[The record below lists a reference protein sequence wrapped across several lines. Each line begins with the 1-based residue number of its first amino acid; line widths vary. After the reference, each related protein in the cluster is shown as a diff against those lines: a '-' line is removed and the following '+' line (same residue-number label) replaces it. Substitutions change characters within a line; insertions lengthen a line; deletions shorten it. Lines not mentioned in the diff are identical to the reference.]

1 MTVRV
6 WNGEGKYMCVP
17 IPPVVTR
24 WKRASLRE
32 VDDEV
37 EHGLSIDAVGNIKDD
52 AIADQTMLL
61 VSVKSVSTQHLCL
74 SYL

>member
-1 MTVRV
+1 M
-6 WNGEGKYMCVP
+6 YVP

-37 EHGLSIDAVGNIKDD
+37 VHGLSIEAVGNIKDD
-52 AIADQTMLL
+52 AIANQTMLL
-61 VSVKSVSTQHLCL
+61 LSVNQCQIPPNICL